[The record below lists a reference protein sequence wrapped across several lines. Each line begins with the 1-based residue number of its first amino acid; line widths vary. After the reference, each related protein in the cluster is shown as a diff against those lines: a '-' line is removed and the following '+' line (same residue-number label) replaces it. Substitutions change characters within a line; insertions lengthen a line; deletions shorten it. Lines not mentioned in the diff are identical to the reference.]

1 MQASFHHA
9 IKWSIEAAWVA
20 FCAYWFVM
28 VFGVKRAVKRQS
40 LSSRGLHI
48 AVGVV
53 AYLLLFTDRFS
64 WGPLAWRFVANA
76 RAWAAAGAAVTW
88 AGVALAIW
96 ARTILGRNWSATV
109 TVKQGHALVR
119 NGPYAAVRHPI
130 YSGLLL
136 AGLGTALAAGG
147 VHSLLAVAIGLV
159 GFRVKSKL
167 EEQFMI
173 QQFGREYEEVRQHS
187 WALVPF
193 VL

>member
-1 MQASFHHA
+1 MPVSFHHA

-20 FCAYWFVM
+20 FCAYWFIM
-28 VFGVKRAVKRQS
+28 AFGVKRAVKRQS
-40 LSSRGLHI
+40 LSSRALHI
-48 AVGVV
+48 AVGVL
-53 AYLLLFTDRFS
+53 AYMLLFTDRLS
-64 WGPLAWRFVANA
+64 WGPLAWRFLPDSRV
-76 RAWAAAGAAVTW
+76 WAAVGAAVTW

-109 TVKQGHALVR
+109 TVKQDHTLVR
-119 NGPYAAVRHPI
+119 SGPYSAVRHPI

-136 AGLGTALAAGG
+136 AGLGTALAVGE

-167 EEQFMI
+167 EERFMVE
-173 QQFGREYEEVRQHS
+173 QFGREYEDYRQHS

>member
-1 MQASFHHA
+1 MSFHHA

-20 FCAYWFVM
+20 FCAYWFIM
-28 VFGVKRAVKRQS
+28 AFGVKRAVKRQS

-53 AYLLLFTDRFS
+53 AYVLLFTDYLS
-64 WGPLAWRFVANA
+64 WGPLAWRFLPDS
-76 RAWAAAGAAVTW
+76 RAWAAAGAVVTW

-109 TVKQGHALVR
+109 TVKQEHTLIR
-119 NGPYAAVRHPI
+119 NAPYSTVRHPI

-136 AGLGTALAAGG
+136 AGLGTALAVGEL
-147 VHSLLAVAIGLV
+147 HSLLAVAIGLV
-159 GFRVKSKL
+159 GFRIKSRL
-167 EEQFMI
+167 EEQFMVE
-173 QQFGREYEEVRQHS
+173 QFGQEYEDYRQHS

>member
-1 MQASFHHA
+1 MSFHHA

-20 FCAYWFVM
+20 FCAYWFIM
-28 VFGVKRAVKRQS
+28 SFGVKRAVKRQS

-48 AVGVV
+48 AVAVL
-53 AYLLLFTDRFS
+53 AYMLLFTDWLS
-64 WGPLAWRFVANA
+64 CGPLAWRFLPDW
-76 RAWAAAGAAVTW
+76 RIWAVIGAVLTW

-109 TVKQGHALVR
+109 TVKQDHTLVR
-119 NGPYAAVRHPI
+119 SGPYSAVRHPI

-136 AGLGTALAAGG
+136 AGLGTALAVGE

-159 GFRVKSKL
+159 GFRVKSRL
-167 EEQFMI
+167 EERFMI
-173 QQFGREYEEVRQHS
+173 EQFGREYEDYRHHS